1 MKILAAVDRSDT
13 SRAVL
18 DMTLEIAGGT
28 GAEVLLV
35 NVAPRDP
42 DVFGRQVTR
51 KVITE
56 PVPEELLDRLEL
68 LDVHSAELT
77 EAGIQCETLLIRGDP
92 GRTLLREADR
102 WGANLII
109 MGSHGRGAIYRK
121 LMGSVSHAVMLDRR
135 FPVLVVPAPGHA
147 KELNG

>member
-56 PVPEELLDRLEL
+56 PVPEELLDRREL

-102 WGANLII
+102 WGANLIL

-121 LMGSVSHAVMLDRR
+121 LMGSVSQAVMLDRR
-135 FPVLVVPAPGHA
+135 FPVLVVPAAGHG